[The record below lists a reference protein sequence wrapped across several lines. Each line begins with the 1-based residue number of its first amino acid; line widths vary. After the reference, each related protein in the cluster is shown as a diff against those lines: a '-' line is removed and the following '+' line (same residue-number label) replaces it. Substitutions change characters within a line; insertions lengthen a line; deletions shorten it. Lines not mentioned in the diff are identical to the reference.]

1 MKYAEAIDW
10 LYGSQLFGIKL
21 GLDNAR
27 RLLCEFVESE
37 PGFATMRVV
46 HVAGTNGKGSVCA
59 LADSTCRAA
68 GLRTGLFTSPHLIS
82 FRERIRVSGEKIG
95 ERDAARL
102 LEEMRELVADWDP
115 YPTFFEL
122 ALALG
127 LRHFAEQGVE
137 VAFLETGMGGRLDA
151 TNALE
156 FPVVSVITP
165 IALDHREWLGGR
177 LAEIAAEKAG
187 IIKPGVPAVSARQCG
202 EVLAV
207 LREAAKHAGSDLRMV
222 ENRWEKSAVG
232 LPGGHQRENAAL
244 AVAALAEAGI
254 AVSPAAIAEGL
265 AGVRWRGRLERIPR
279 VEGRELV
286 VDGSGV
292 RVLDLKSKNGTKVN
306 GTTVMEAVLKDGDC
320 LHLGKFEITF
330 NDALESKVV
339 LDDHKPLSEEAG
351 TIIRSVGELSRLLDE
366 APAPKEPTDQKPVP
380 ADVEEIGKANRI
392 LKVLTKVAETLI
404 AVRPVEEVLHQVMDI
419 VFDHVPADR
428 GFLMLRDEGG
438 SSVLVPM
445 VVKHRDPSS
454 GGEDRITISKT
465 IADTVMKDRVAILTS
480 DAMVDP
486 RFGAGDSIRF
496 HGIRSAM
503 CSPLWHEE
511 QVIGIIH
518 VDSPMLTNCFTPDD
532 LDVLTALANYAAV
545 AIERARLNQK
555 IVAEEKKRERL
566 GRFLSP
572 QVTSRILAASDN
584 EGSAL
589 GDPEVRDVSVLF
601 ADISGFTRLSER
613 MSPSAVA
620 LLLNS

>member
-1 MKYAEAIDW
+1 MY
-10 LYGSQLFGIKL
+10 
-21 GLDNAR
+21 
-27 RLLCEFVESE
+27 RLSYDVGDT
-37 PGFATMRVV
+37 PQTHAFAT
-46 HVAGTNGKGSVCA
+46 
-59 LADSTCRAA
+59 
-68 GLRTGLFTSPHLIS
+68 
-82 FRERIRVSGEKIG
+82 
-95 ERDAARL
+95 
-102 LEEMRELVADWDP
+102 
-115 YPTFFEL
+115 
-122 ALALG
+122 
-127 LRHFAEQGVE
+127 
-137 VAFLETGMGGRLDA
+137 
-151 TNALE
+151 
-156 FPVVSVITP
+156 
-165 IALDHREWLGGR
+165 
-177 LAEIAAEKAG
+177 
-187 IIKPGVPAVSARQCG
+187 G
-202 EVLAV
+202 EVIIGRTDECQIILEDPSIS
-207 LREAAKHAGSDLRMV
+207 RKHAKV
-222 ENRWEKSAVG
+222 
-232 LPGGHQRENAAL
+232 
-244 AVAALAEAGI
+244 
-254 AVSPAAIAEGL
+254 
-265 AGVRWRGRLERIPR
+265 
-279 VEGRELV
+279 V
-286 VDGSGV
+286 VDGSEV

-306 GTTVMEAVLKDGDC
+306 GTQVMEAVLKDGDR

-366 APAPKEPTDQKPVP
+366 TPAPKEPTDQKPVP

-392 LKVLTKVAETLI
+392 LKVLTKMAQVLI

-428 GFLMLRDEGG
+428 GFLMLREDGE
-438 SSVLVPM
+438 SSALVPM
-445 VVKHRDPSS
+445 VVKHRNPSS

-518 VDSPMLTNCFTPDD
+518 VDSPMLTNCFTADD

-545 AIERARLNQK
+545 AVERARLNQK

-584 EGSAL
+584 DGSAL

-620 LLLNS
+620 LLLNSYLSRMTDVIFKYEGTLDKYMGDGIMAVFGAPLDMDDHAERAIRTALEMQERLEEWNAERTEGPELQIRIGINSGTVVAGEIGSINKMEYTVLGDTVNTASRLESAVARPGSVVIGEETRKAVGDTFELEDLGAFSLKGKENEVEAFQVRSLGPSTSETIPPVRKSSGGTTR